1 MTTTT
6 KPLLPPSTSSA
17 PPSAA
22 CAQGSKEGRGKI
34 PSSLSST
41 RWARKP
47 ETPAASWAWNEK
59 EVKPCE
65 FHLFNNIEWRISL
78 PSSPASYGRS
88 SCSGSGPSSGPRRR
102 ALRPRWDKPSWL
114 TALWLRKRHKMKEMQ
129 KERQIEIQNLIS
141 QLDDKRNEA
150 LLYKNQILEL
160 QAEQQK
166 GSIIKE
172 GFDKRSERE

>member
-1 MTTTT
+1 
-6 KPLLPPSTSSA
+6 
-17 PPSAA
+17 
-22 CAQGSKEGRGKI
+22 
-34 PSSLSST
+34 
-41 RWARKP
+41 
-47 ETPAASWAWNEK
+47 
-59 EVKPCE
+59 
-65 FHLFNNIEWRISL
+65 
-78 PSSPASYGRS
+78 
-88 SCSGSGPSSGPRRR
+88 
-102 ALRPRWDKPSWL
+102 
-114 TALWLRKRHKMKEMQ
+114 MKEMQ